1 VILFYILAQTINIA
15 KMTKT
20 ILKTNPERTSYK
32 LIILN
37 KSKGEYNFNTKI
49 FNNYKEAVKYQSE
62 IYCV

>member
-1 VILFYILAQTINIA
+1 
-15 KMTKT
+15 MTKT